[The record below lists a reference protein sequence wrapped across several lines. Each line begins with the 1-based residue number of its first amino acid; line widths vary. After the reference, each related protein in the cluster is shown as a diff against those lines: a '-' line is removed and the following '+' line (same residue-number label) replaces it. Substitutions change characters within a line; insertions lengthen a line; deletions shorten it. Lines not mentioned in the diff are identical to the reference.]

1 MTTAG
6 TSRMEITGNAPTG
19 APCWATLLTHD
30 IDSSRA
36 FYGQVLGWEFAPSP
50 MGEDWST
57 ATAEGIPVASLGAVD
72 PSLPV
77 ALDWTAYF
85 AVADS
90 NEAAGRVRERGG
102 TVAIGPVDT
111 PSGRAT
117 LAADP
122 TGPTF
127 GLWEGRMVDDWQHW
141 RLHRPWWLVLE
152 SADPFA
158 AALFYGAVLDWEYR
172 EGADAVGYEDDEIV
186 LRDHGHVAA
195 RLRARD
201 PRNPEL
207 HPRWNLIFPVP
218 DVAEAARR
226 AVALGAVRLAETTPV
241 ADEGAVLRDPDGA
254 VFSLAPESGSL

>member
-6 TSRMEITGNAPTG
+6 TSRMEITGSALTG

-30 IDSSRA
+30 IDAARD

-50 MGEDWST
+50 MGDDWST
-57 ATAEGIPVASLGAVD
+57 ATAEGIPVASLGAVA

-77 ALDWTAYF
+77 AVDWLAYF

-90 NEAAGRVRERGG
+90 DEAAGRVRERGG

-172 EGADAVGYEDDEIV
+172 EGEDAVGYEDDEIV

-195 RLRARD
+195 RLRPRD
-201 PRNPEL
+201 PQNPAL

-218 DVAEAARR
+218 DVAGAAHR
-226 AVALGAVRLAETTPV
+226 AVELGAVRLAETTPV

-254 VFSLAPESGSL
+254 VFSLAPASAGQ